1 MLRKIAILGVAAA
14 AIGFALPAN
23 AELAE
28 TYSPDEETIVGGRD
42 VSLPSIPVTPWRYAL
57 PMEISIVQDASVT
70 TDTPITDA
78 MSEDV
83 AAWGEAVAGCMSLSP
98 EMVRE
103 TRGGDQPFIVSDAT
117 RTINLNANSTPVCP
131 F

>member
-1 MLRKIAILGVAAA
+1 MMKALFTLGITAAVM
-14 AIGFALPAN
+14 GLALPAS
-23 AELAE
+23 AQTAH

-42 VSLPSIPVTPWRYAL
+42 VFLPSVPVTPRRYAL
-57 PMEISIVQDASVT
+57 PMKISIVQDPSIA

-78 MSEDV
+78 LSDDV
-83 AAWGEAVAGCMSLSP
+83 AAWGEAIAGCLDQSP

-103 TRGGDQPFIVSDAT
+103 TRGGNQPFMVGDAVG
-117 RTINLNANSTPVCP
+117 TIHLNANNTSVCS